1 MKKRLLAV
9 VLAATMVMGS
19 LAACNS
25 SSNKETD
32 PTEKATEKATEA
44 TEKATEAATGETEA
58 GGTYPLQT
66 DVTLSYWADLNTSV
80 SPNYASLG
88 ETPFGQGWMEN
99 TGVDIEFLHPP
110 SGMAAENFS
119 LMIADGDL
127 PDLIEHPWLT
137 NYPGGPQ
144 KAIDD
149 GIIVPLNDIID
160 QYAPNLK
167 AYLEANPHIDKLV
180 KTDEG
185 NYYAFP
191 FIRGDVG
198 LLNTIGL
205 MVRKDWL
212 DELGLEV
219 PTTIDEWHTVLTAFK
234 DKGVASPFVF
244 EYTMGSLLAAN
255 PFMYAYDTNR
265 EFFVDANDMI
275 RFGPMEPGYRDY
287 LETFAKWYAEGLIDA
302 DIATQGLDQVSAKMT
317 SDDAGASIGWAG
329 SRLGVW
335 TNSAISTN
343 PDFELVPAPVPALT
357 AGGKA
362 EMGPIESQYPAQ
374 AAVAITT
381 ACKDIEVAARL
392 LDWAYG
398 EEGHLYFNFG
408 TEGVSYDMVNGYPTY
423 REEVLEHPDG
433 WPRAQSLAANIRGN
447 YNGPFV
453 QDLRYLEQFYS
464 LPAQEDSIGIW
475 GDHNGVA
482 YRLPSITPTSE
493 ESSEFAM
500 IMNEINTYRDEMTIR
515 FILGTESFDNY
526 DKFIETMETMGIERA
541 VEIQNGA
548 YARYKDR

>member
-1 MKKRLLAV
+1 MKKRKLLAA
-9 VLAATMVMGS
+9 VLAATMVIGS
-19 LAACNS
+19 LTACTGGS
-25 SSNKETD
+25 ETTEKKTESTTEKGT
-32 PTEKATEKATEA
+32 TEKATSDSTE
-44 TEKATEAATGETEA
+44 TGSDA
-58 GGTYPLQT
+58 VYPLQGGST
-66 DVTLSYWADLNTSV
+66 ITYWADLNTSV
-80 SPNYASLG
+80 SPNYASLS
-88 ETPFGQGWMEN
+88 ETPFGQGLMEN
-99 TGVDIEFLHPP
+99 TGVTIDFLHPP
-110 SGMAAENFS
+110 SGMASENFS

-127 PDLIEHPWLT
+127 PDVIEYAWL
-137 NYPGGPQ
+137 NDYPGGPQ

-149 GIIVPLNDIID
+149 GIIVPLNDIMD
-160 QYAPNLK
+160 EYAPNLK

-191 FIRGDVG
+191 FIRGDIG

-205 MVRKDWL
+205 MVRQDWL

-244 EYTMGSLLAAN
+244 EYTMLALQSSN
-255 PFMYAYDTNR
+255 PFMYAYGTNR
-265 EFFVDANDMI
+265 EFFIGSDELVH
-275 RFGPMEPGYRDY
+275 FGPMEPGYKEY
-287 LETFAKWYAEGLIDA
+287 LATFAQWYAEGLIDA

-317 SDDAGASIGWAG
+317 SDTAGASIGWAG

-335 TNSAISTN
+335 TNSALATN
-343 PDFELVPAPVPALT
+343 PDFELVPAPVPTLT
-357 AGGKA
+357 KGGRA

-381 ACKDIEVAARL
+381 SCKDVETAARL
-392 LDWAYG
+392 LDWAYS
-398 EEGHLYFNFG
+398 EEGHLYYNFG
-408 TEGVSYDMVNGYPTY
+408 VEGVSYDMVDGYPAY
-423 REEVLEHPDG
+423 KEEVLNHPDG

-453 QDLRYLEQFYS
+453 QDVRYLEQFLS
-464 LPAQEDSIGIW
+464 LPAQKDSINIW

-515 FILGTESFDNY
+515 FILGTESLDNY
-526 DKFIETMETMGIERA
+526 DNFIKTLETMGIERA
-541 VEIQNGA
+541 IEIQNAA
-548 YARYKDR
+548 YTRYKAR